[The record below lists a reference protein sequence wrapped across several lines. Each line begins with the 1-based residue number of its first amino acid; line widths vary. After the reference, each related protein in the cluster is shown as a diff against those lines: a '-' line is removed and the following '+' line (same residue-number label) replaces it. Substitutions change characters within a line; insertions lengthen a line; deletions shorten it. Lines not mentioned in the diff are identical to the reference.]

1 MPNVAVALVT
11 VSAERPLSDEDRR
24 LLEEARQIAPR
35 VVVVLTKVDLLTEP
49 ERAEVVAFLER
60 ALRASFGTS
69 VPVLPFS
76 TRSETTRWLH
86 QLRETV
92 LLPVARDVTG
102 ERRAAMSLKLASLT
116 RACHGY
122 LTLGLQAAERV
133 DAERERLRAAVLNE
147 SISANVIR
155 DELRLVEQRVCE
167 GTRPAFEKAFLGE
180 RAKIVQIMRD
190 ALAAEV
196 RTWQGNLAQQAQR
209 YETWMADRLSAEL
222 TPLSRDGSGL
232 AADLLRQAE
241 ERFLR
246 VIEAFRDRLSRNIA
260 EATGVT
266 VSSATWEV
274 KRPQVPVIP
283 VAVSRTFM
291 THWDLLWWVLPMWLV
306 GGLFRRHVLGRIPW
320 EVEKNLIRLAGNWT
334 EAMNA
339 AVSNLRSQAAA
350 WVDTEL
356 ATLDRLL
363 RQRTTEASAFHE
375 ALRRLEET
383 GVLRPGS
390 CDGRCRVQ
398 KGLPS

>member
-1 MPNVAVALVT
+1 
-11 VSAERPLSDEDRR
+11 
-24 LLEEARQIAPR
+24 
-35 VVVVLTKVDLLTEP
+35 
-49 ERAEVVAFLER
+49 
-60 ALRASFGTS
+60 
-69 VPVLPFS
+69 
-76 TRSETTRWLH
+76 
-86 QLRETV
+86 
-92 LLPVARDVTG
+92 
-102 ERRAAMSLKLASLT
+102 
-116 RACHGY
+116 
-122 LTLGLQAAERV
+122 
-133 DAERERLRAAVLNE
+133 
-147 SISANVIR
+147 VIR
-155 DELRLVEQRVCE
+155 DELRLVEQTVCE

-180 RAKIVQIMRD
+180 RAKIMQIMTD

-196 RTWQGNLAQQAQR
+196 RTWQGNLARQAQR

-241 ERFLR
+241 GRFQR

-260 EATGVT
+260 EATGIT

-291 THWDLLWWVLPMWLV
+291 THWDLLWWLLPMWLV

-320 EVEKNLIRLAGNWT
+320 EVEKNLIRLVGDWAR
-334 EAMNA
+334 ALDA
-339 AVSNLRSQAAA
+339 AASELRTQAVA

-363 RQRTTEASAFHE
+363 GQRRTEASAFRE

-383 GVLRPGS
+383 GVPKPVS

-398 KGLPS
+398 RGLPS